1 MKQFV
6 FISIALAAVVSP
18 GSQAQVS
25 HSSLAEITRE
35 GRYWVQTINGI
46 ATATPLERVRLDTV
60 GNVVLQGGNAD
71 KVTYKLKLRVRARD
85 AQQAEALL
93 REFGV
98 KSMRQNGWLR
108 LVITPPADI
117 SEGPELSVSVP
128 RSLQQV
134 WIETRGGNVQATDL
148 DGELQAR
155 SAAGRMLVDRIK
167 GRAEIRTG
175 GGDIQVGEVGGTL
188 RCYSGAGVIRVQS
201 SGGESWLDTAGGD
214 VFLNQALGP
223 VHAATAG
230 GNIRVERASNTVY
243 ARTAAGLIEVQQ
255 ADGAVTAESSAGA
268 IQVNAANGVRCES
281 SAGTIRLRNVG
292 GALRASTA
300 SGSIMAELLSGNRI
314 QESTLSTNAG
324 DITVFIASN
333 IPLTV
338 LARNDSGGATGR
350 IISDFKEI
358 RVKPGSVAGAS
369 PVMAEGALNGGGPV
383 LHINVNGG
391 TIYLRRQK

>member
-1 MKQFV
+1 MKQVV
-6 FISIALAAVVSP
+6 FISIVCVAAMSP
-18 GSQAQVS
+18 GASAQ
-25 HSSLAEITRE
+25 ITRE
-35 GRYWVQTINGI
+35 GRYWVETINGV
-46 ATATPLERVRLDTV
+46 ATASPLDRFRLDTV
-60 GNVVLQGGNAD
+60 GNVVLQGDNGE
-71 KVTYKLKLRVRARD
+71 KVTYRLKLRVRARD
-85 AQQAEALL
+85 AQEAQALL
-93 REFGV
+93 REFEV
-98 KSMRQNGWLR
+98 RPRSQNGFLR
-108 LVITPPADI
+108 LTVTPPANI
-117 SEGPELSVSVP
+117 SEGPELSVTVP

-134 WIETRGGNVQATDL
+134 WVETRGGNVQATDL

-155 SAAGRMLVDRIK
+155 SAAGRMLVDRIRGK
-167 GRAEIRTG
+167 AEVRTG
-175 GGDIQVGEVGGTL
+175 GGDIQVGEVGGAV

-201 SGGESWLDTAGGD
+201 AGGESWLDTAGGE
-214 VFLNQALGP
+214 VFVHQAMGP
-223 VHAATAG
+223 VHASTAG
-230 GNIRVERASNTVY
+230 GNIRIERASNTVF

-281 SAGTIRLRNVG
+281 ASGTIRLRNVW

-300 SGSIMAELLSGNRI
+300 AGSIMAELLSGNRI
-314 QESTLSTNAG
+314 QDSTLSTNAG

-358 RVKPGSVAGAS
+358 RVKAGSEPGAS

-383 LHINVNGG
+383 LRINVNGG

>member
-6 FISIALAAVVSP
+6 SISIAFVAAASS
-18 GSQAQVS
+18 GGLAQVS

-35 GRYWVQTINGI
+35 GRYWVQTINGA
-46 ATATPLERVRLDTV
+46 ATATPLDRVRLDTV
-60 GNVVLQGGNAD
+60 GNVMLQGDNGE
-71 KVTYKLKLRVRARD
+71 KVTYKLKLRVKARD
-85 AQQAEALL
+85 AREAEGLL
-93 REFGV
+93 REFDV
-98 KSMRQNGWLR
+98 KYRTQNGWLR
-108 LVITPPADI
+108 LTVTPPANI
-117 SEGPELSVSVP
+117 SEGPELSVNVP

-155 SAAGRMLVDRIK
+155 SAAGRMVVDRIK

-175 GGDIQVGEVGGTL
+175 GGDIQVGEVGGAV

-201 SGGESWLDTAGGD
+201 SGGEAWLDTAGGD
-214 VFLNQALGP
+214 VFLHQANGP

-230 GNIRVERASNTVY
+230 GNIRVERASNTVF

-281 SAGTIRLRNVG
+281 AAGTIRLRNVW

-300 SGSIMAELLSGNRI
+300 AGSIMAELIPGNRI

-358 RVKPGSVAGAS
+358 RVRPGSLPGAS
-369 PVMAEGALNGGGPV
+369 PVLAEGALNGGGPV

-391 TIYLRRQK
+391 TIYLRRPK

>member
-1 MKQFV
+1 MKQVV
-6 FISIALAAVVSP
+6 FISIVCVAAISP
-18 GSQAQVS
+18 GAPAQ
-25 HSSLAEITRE
+25 ITRE
-35 GRYWVQTINGI
+35 GRYWVETINGA
-46 ATATPLERVRLDTV
+46 ATASPLDRFRLDTV
-60 GNVVLQGGNAD
+60 GNVVLQGDNSQ

-85 AQQAEALL
+85 AQEAEALL
-93 REFGV
+93 REFEV
-98 KSMRQNGWLR
+98 RSRPQNGLLR
-108 LVITPPADI
+108 LTVTPPANI
-117 SEGPELSVSVP
+117 SEGPELSVTVP

-134 WIETRGGNVQATDL
+134 WVETRGGNVQATDL

-167 GRAEIRTG
+167 GKAEVRTG
-175 GGDIQVGEVGGTL
+175 GGDIQVGEVGGAV

-201 SGGESWLDTAGGD
+201 AGGESWLDTAGGE
-214 VFLNQALGP
+214 VFVHQAMGP
-223 VHAATAG
+223 VHASTAG
-230 GNIRVERASNTVY
+230 GNIRIERASNTVF

-281 SAGTIRLRNVG
+281 ASGTIRLRNVW

-300 SGSIMAELLSGNRI
+300 AGSIMAELLSGNRI
-314 QESTLSTNAG
+314 QDSTLSTNAG

-358 RVKPGSVAGAS
+358 RVKAGSEPGAS
-369 PVMAEGALNGGGPV
+369 PVLAEGALNGGGPV
-383 LHINVNGG
+383 LRINVNGG

>member
-6 FISIALAAVVSP
+6 LISIVFAAAVSPNALA
-18 GSQAQVS
+18 Q
-25 HSSLAEITRE
+25 ITRE
-35 GRYWVQTINGI
+35 GRYWVQTVNGV
-46 ATATPLERVRLDTV
+46 ATAVPMERFRLDTV
-60 GNVVLQGGNAD
+60 GNVVLQGDNGD

-85 AQQAEALL
+85 AQEAEALL
-93 REFGV
+93 REFEV
-98 KSMRQNGWLR
+98 RSRTISGWLR
-108 LVITPPADI
+108 LTVTPPANI

-134 WIETRGGNVQATDL
+134 WIETRGGNVQANDL
-148 DGELQAR
+148 DGDLEAR

-167 GRAEIRTG
+167 GRAQIRTG
-175 GGDIQVGEVGGTL
+175 GGDIQVGDVGGTV
-188 RCYSGAGVIRVQS
+188 RCYSGAGVIRVGS
-201 SGGESWLDTAGGD
+201 AGGESWFDTAGGE
-214 VFLNQALGP
+214 VFVHQALGP

-230 GNIRVERASNTVY
+230 GNIRIEHASSTVF

-255 ADGAVTAESSAGA
+255 ASGTVTAESSAGG

-281 SAGTIRLRNVG
+281 AAGTIRLRNVG

-300 SGSIMAELLSGNRI
+300 AGSILAELLSGNRI

-324 DITVFIASN
+324 DITVFIASSV
-333 IPLTV
+333 PLTV

-350 IISDFKEI
+350 IISDFPEI
-358 RVKPGSVAGAS
+358 RVKLGSQPGAS
-369 PVMAEGALNGGGPV
+369 PVVAEGALNGGGPV

-391 TIYLRRQK
+391 TIYLRRQKK

>member
-6 FISIALAAVVSP
+6 FISIVCAAAATPSALA
-18 GSQAQVS
+18 Q
-25 HSSLAEITRE
+25 ITRE
-35 GRYWVQTINGI
+35 GRYWVKTVNGVV
-46 ATATPLERVRLDTV
+46 AASPFERFRLDTV
-60 GNVVLQGGNAD
+60 GNVVLLGGNGE
-71 KVTYKLKLRVRARD
+71 KVTYKLKLRVRAVD
-85 AQQAEALL
+85 AREAEALL
-93 REFGV
+93 REFDV
-98 KSMRQNGWLR
+98 RYRSQNGSLR
-108 LVITPPADI
+108 LTVTPPANI
-117 SEGPELSVSVP
+117 SELPELSVSVP
-128 RSLQQV
+128 RVLQQV

-148 DGELQAR
+148 DGEVQAR

-167 GRAEIRTG
+167 GKAEVRTG
-175 GGDIQVGEVGGTL
+175 GGDIQVGEVGGAV

-201 SGGESWLDTAGGD
+201 AGGESWLDTAGGE
-214 VFLNQALGP
+214 VFVHQAYGP

-230 GNIRVERASNTVY
+230 GNIRVERASNTVF

-281 SAGTIRLRNVG
+281 ASGTIRLRNVWG
-292 GALRASTA
+292 PLLASTA
-300 SGSIMAELLSGNRI
+300 AGSIMAELLSGNRI
-314 QESTLSTNAG
+314 QDSTLSTNAG

-338 LARNDSGGATGR
+338 MARNDSGGATGR

-358 RVKPGSVAGAS
+358 RVKEGSLPGAS
-369 PVMAEGALNGGGPV
+369 PVLAEGALNGGGP
-383 LHINVNGG
+383 LLRINVNGG

>member
-6 FISIALAAVVSP
+6 FISIVCAAAATPSALA
-18 GSQAQVS
+18 Q
-25 HSSLAEITRE
+25 ITRE
-35 GRYWVQTINGI
+35 GRYWVKTVNGVV
-46 ATATPLERVRLDTV
+46 TAPPFDRFRLDTV
-60 GNVVLQGGNAD
+60 GNVVLQGGTGD
-71 KVTYKLKLRVRARD
+71 KVTYKLKLRVRAVD
-85 AQQAEALL
+85 AREAEALL
-93 REFGV
+93 HEFDV
-98 KSMRQNGWLR
+98 RSRSQNGSLR
-108 LVITPPADI
+108 LTVTPPANI

-148 DGELQAR
+148 DGEVQAR
-155 SAAGRMLVDRIK
+155 SAAGRMVVDRIK
-167 GRAEIRTG
+167 GKAEVRTG
-175 GGDIQVGEVGGTL
+175 GGDIQVGEVGGTV

-201 SGGESWLDTAGGD
+201 AGGESWLDTAGGE
-214 VFLNQALGP
+214 VFVHQAYGP

-230 GNIRVERASNTVY
+230 GNIRVERASNTVF

-281 SAGTIRLRNVG
+281 ASGTIRLRNVWG
-292 GALRASTA
+292 PLLASTA
-300 SGSIMAELLSGNRI
+300 AGSIMAELLSGNRI
-314 QESTLSTNAG
+314 QDSMLSTNAG

-338 LARNDSGGATGR
+338 MARNNSGGATGR

-358 RVKPGSVAGAS
+358 RVKEGSQPGAS
-369 PVMAEGALNGGGPV
+369 PVLAEGALNGGGP
-383 LHINVNGG
+383 LLRINVNGG

>member
-6 FISIALAAVVSP
+6 FISIVCAAALSPSALA
-18 GSQAQVS
+18 Q
-25 HSSLAEITRE
+25 ITRE
-35 GRYWVQTINGI
+35 GRYWVETVTGA
-46 ATATPLERVRLDTV
+46 ATSSPLERFRLDTV
-60 GNVVLQGGNAD
+60 GNVVLQGGNSEN
-71 KVTYKLKLRVRARD
+71 VTYQLKLRVRAAD
-85 AQQAEALL
+85 ARQAEALL
-93 REFGV
+93 REFEV
-98 KSMRQNGWLR
+98 RSRSQNGWLR
-108 LVITPPADI
+108 LTVTPPANI
-117 SEGPELSVSVP
+117 SEGPELSVTVP
-128 RSLQQV
+128 RSLLQV
-134 WIETRGGNVQATDL
+134 WIETRGGNVQAMDL

-167 GRAEIRTG
+167 GKAEVRTG
-175 GGDIQVGEVGGTL
+175 GGDIQVGEVGGAL

-201 SGGESWLDTAGGD
+201 AGGESWLDTAGGE
-214 VFLNQALGP
+214 VFVHQAFGP

-230 GNIRVERASNTVY
+230 GNIRVERASNTVF

-281 SAGTIRLRNVG
+281 ASGTIRLRNVW

-300 SGSIMAELLSGNRI
+300 AGSILAELLSGNRI
-314 QESTLSTNAG
+314 QDSTLSTNAG

-338 LARNDSGGATGR
+338 MARNDSGGATGR

-358 RVKPGSVAGAS
+358 RVKTGSLPGAS
-369 PVMAEGALNGGGPV
+369 PVLAEGALNGGGP
-383 LHINVNGG
+383 LLRINVNGG
-391 TIYLRRQK
+391 TIYLRREK

>member
-6 FISIALAAVVSP
+6 FISIVFVASASSRALAQMNHSAM
-18 GSQAQVS
+18 AQ
-25 HSSLAEITRE
+25 ITRE
-35 GRYWVQTINGI
+35 GRYFVQTITGV
-46 ATATPLERVRLDTV
+46 ASATPLERFRLDTV
-60 GNVVLQGGNAD
+60 GNVSLLGGPGAQ
-71 KVTYKLKLRVRARD
+71 VTYKLKLRVRARD
-85 AQQAEALL
+85 VREAEALL
-93 REFGV
+93 GEFDV
-98 KSMRQNGWLR
+98 KSRSQNGWLR
-108 LVITPPADI
+108 LTVTPPANI

-134 WIETRGGNVQATDL
+134 WIETRGGNVQAADL

-155 SAAGRMLVDRIK
+155 SAAGRMLVDRIR

-175 GGDIQVGEVGGTL
+175 GGDIQVGEMGGVV

-201 SGGESWLDTAGGD
+201 AGGESWLDTAGGE
-214 VFLNQALGP
+214 VFVHRALGP

-230 GNIRVERASNTVY
+230 GNIRIERASNTVY
-243 ARTAAGLIEVQQ
+243 ARTVAGLIEVQQ

-281 SAGTIRLRNVG
+281 ASGTIRLRNVG

-300 SGSIMAELLSGNRI
+300 AGSILAELLSGNRI
-314 QESTLSTNAG
+314 QDSTLSTNSG

-338 LARNDSGGATGR
+338 LARNDSGGAMGR

-358 RVKPGSVAGAS
+358 RVKPDSQSGVS
-369 PVMAEGALNGGGPV
+369 PVLAEGALNGGGPV
-383 LHINVNGG
+383 LRINVSGG
-391 TIYLRRQK
+391 TIYLRRPK

>member
-6 FISIALAAVVSP
+6 FISIVCAAAAAPGALA
-18 GSQAQVS
+18 Q
-25 HSSLAEITRE
+25 ITRE
-35 GRYWVQTINGI
+35 GRYWVQTVNGVV
-46 ATATPLERVRLDTV
+46 AASPFDRFRLDTV
-60 GNVVLQGGNAD
+60 GNVVLQGGNSE
-71 KVTYKLKLRVRARD
+71 KVTYKLKLRVRAVD
-85 AQQAEALL
+85 AREAEALL
-93 REFGV
+93 REFDV
-98 KSMRQNGWLR
+98 RSRSQNGWLR
-108 LVITPPADI
+108 LTVTPPANI
-117 SEGPELSVSVP
+117 SEGPELSVAVP

-148 DGELQAR
+148 DGEVQAR

-167 GRAEIRTG
+167 GKAEVRTG
-175 GGDIQVGEVGGTL
+175 GGDIQVGDVGGTV

-201 SGGESWLDTAGGD
+201 AGGESWLDTAGGE
-214 VFLNQALGP
+214 VFVHQAYGP

-230 GNIRVERASNTVY
+230 GNIRVERASNTVF

-281 SAGTIRLRNVG
+281 ASGTIRLRNVWG
-292 GALRASTA
+292 PLRASTA
-300 SGSIMAELLSGNRI
+300 VGSILAELLSGNRI
-314 QESTLSTNAG
+314 QDSTLSTNAG

-338 LARNDSGGATGR
+338 MARNDSGGATGR

-358 RVKPGSVAGAS
+358 RVKEGSLPGAS
-369 PVMAEGALNGGGPV
+369 PVLAEGALNGGGP
-383 LHINVNGG
+383 LLRINVNGG

>member
-6 FISIALAAVVSP
+6 FISIVCAAALSP
-18 GSQAQVS
+18 SAPAQ
-25 HSSLAEITRE
+25 ITRE
-35 GRYWVQTINGI
+35 GRYWVETINRV
-46 ATATPLERVRLDTV
+46 ATASPLDRFRLDTV
-60 GNVVLQGGNAD
+60 GNVVLQGDNGE
-71 KVTYKLKLRVRARD
+71 KVTYRLKLRVRARD
-85 AQQAEALL
+85 AQEAEALL
-93 REFGV
+93 HGFEVR
-98 KSMRQNGWLR
+98 SRSQNGLLR
-108 LVITPPADI
+108 LTVTPPANI
-117 SEGPELSVSVP
+117 SEGPELSVTVP
-128 RSLQQV
+128 RALQQV
-134 WIETRGGNVQATDL
+134 WVETRGGNVQAMDL

-167 GRAEIRTG
+167 GKAEVRTG
-175 GGDIQVGEVGGTL
+175 GGDIQIGEVGGTV

-201 SGGESWLDTAGGD
+201 AGGESWLDTAGGE
-214 VFLNQALGP
+214 VFVHQAMGP
-223 VHAATAG
+223 IHASTAG
-230 GNIRVERASNTVY
+230 GNIRIERASNTVF

-281 SAGTIRLRNVG
+281 ASGTIRLRNVW

-300 SGSIMAELLSGNRI
+300 AGSIMAELLSGNRI
-314 QESTLSTNAG
+314 QDSTLSTNAG

-333 IPLTV
+333 VPLTV

-358 RVKPGSVAGAS
+358 RVKAGSEPGAS
-369 PVMAEGALNGGGPV
+369 PVLAEGALNGGGPV
-383 LHINVNGG
+383 LRINVNGG

>member
-6 FISIALAAVVSP
+6 FISIVCAAAATPSALA
-18 GSQAQVS
+18 Q
-25 HSSLAEITRE
+25 ITRE
-35 GRYWVQTINGI
+35 GRYWVETVNGV
-46 ATATPLERVRLDTV
+46 ATSTPFDRFRLDTV
-60 GNVVLQGGNAD
+60 GNVVLQGGNGD
-71 KVTYKLKLRVRARD
+71 KVTYKLKLRVRAAD
-85 AQQAEALL
+85 AREAEALL
-93 REFGV
+93 HEFEV
-98 KSMRQNGWLR
+98 RSRSQNGWLR
-108 LVITPPADI
+108 LTVTPPANI

-148 DGELQAR
+148 DGEVQAR
-155 SAAGRMLVDRIK
+155 SAAGRMVVDRVK
-167 GRAEIRTG
+167 GKAEVRTG
-175 GGDIQVGEVGGTL
+175 GGDIQVGEVGGMV

-201 SGGESWLDTAGGD
+201 AGGESWLDTAGGE
-214 VFLNQALGP
+214 VFVHQAFGP

-230 GNIRVERASNTVY
+230 GNIRVERASNTVF

-281 SAGTIRLRNVG
+281 ASGTIRLRNVW

-300 SGSIMAELLSGNRI
+300 AGSIMAELLSGNRI
-314 QESTLSTNAG
+314 QDSTLSTNAG

-338 LARNDSGGATGR
+338 MARNDSGGATGR

-358 RVKPGSVAGAS
+358 RVKEGSLPGAS
-369 PVMAEGALNGGGPV
+369 PVLAEGALNGGGP
-383 LHINVNGG
+383 LLRINVNGG

>member
-6 FISIALAAVVSP
+6 FISIVCAAAAAPSALA
-18 GSQAQVS
+18 Q
-25 HSSLAEITRE
+25 ITRE
-35 GRYWVQTINGI
+35 GRYWVQTVNGV
-46 ATATPLERVRLDTV
+46 ATASPLDRFRLDTV
-60 GNVVLQGGNAD
+60 GNVVLQGGNGE
-71 KVTYKLKLRVRARD
+71 KVTYKLKLRVRAAD
-85 AQQAEALL
+85 AREAEALL
-93 REFGV
+93 HEFEV
-98 KSMRQNGWLR
+98 RSRTQNGWLR
-108 LVITPPADI
+108 LTVTPPANI

-148 DGELQAR
+148 DGEVQAR
-155 SAAGRMLVDRIK
+155 SAAGRMVVDRIK
-167 GRAEIRTG
+167 GKAEVRTG
-175 GGDIQVGEVGGTL
+175 GGDIQVGDVGGTV

-201 SGGESWLDTAGGD
+201 AGGESWLDTAGGE
-214 VFLNQALGP
+214 VFVHQAFGP

-230 GNIRVERASNTVY
+230 GNIRVERASNTVF

-281 SAGTIRLRNVG
+281 ASGTIRLRNVW

-300 SGSIMAELLSGNRI
+300 AGSILAELLSGNRI
-314 QESTLSTNAG
+314 QDSTLSTNAG

-338 LARNDSGGATGR
+338 MARNDSGGATGR

-358 RVKPGSVAGAS
+358 RVKEGSLPGAS
-369 PVMAEGALNGGGPV
+369 PVLAEGALNGGGP
-383 LHINVNGG
+383 LLRINVNGG

>member
-6 FISIALAAVVSP
+6 FISIALVAALSP
-18 GSQAQVS
+18 AAPAQVT

-35 GRYWVQTINGI
+35 GRYWVQTINGF
-46 ATATPLERVRLDTV
+46 ATTSGLDRFRLDTV
-60 GNVVLQGGNAD
+60 GNVALQGGSTD
-71 KVTYKLKLRVRARD
+71 KVVYKLKLRVRARD
-85 AQQAEALL
+85 AQEAETLL
-93 REFGV
+93 HEFYV
-98 KSMRQNGWLR
+98 RSHTQNGWLR
-108 LVITPPADI
+108 LTVTPPANI
-117 SEGPELSVSVP
+117 SEGPELTVNVP

-134 WIETRGGNVQATDL
+134 WIETRGGNVQASDL

-167 GRAEIRTG
+167 GRAEVRTG
-175 GGDIQVGEVGGTL
+175 GGDIQVGEVGGAL
-188 RCYSGAGVIRVQS
+188 KCYSAAGVIRVQS
-201 SGGESWLDTAGGD
+201 AGGESSLDTAGGEIF
-214 VFLNQALGP
+214 VHQAVGAL
-223 VHAATAG
+223 HAATAG

-281 SAGTIRLRNVG
+281 AAGAIRLRNVG

-300 SGSIMAELLSGNRI
+300 VGSIMAELLSGNRI

-338 LARNDSGGATGR
+338 LARNDSGGAPGR

-358 RVKPGSVAGAS
+358 RVKAGSQPWAS
-369 PVMAEGALNGGGPV
+369 PVLAEGALNGGGPV

-391 TIYLRRQK
+391 TIYLRREK

>member
-6 FISIALAAVVSP
+6 FISIVCAAAATPSALA
-18 GSQAQVS
+18 Q
-25 HSSLAEITRE
+25 ITRE
-35 GRYWVQTINGI
+35 GRYWVKTVSGDV
-46 ATATPLERVRLDTV
+46 TSSPFDRFRLDTV
-60 GNVVLQGGNAD
+60 GNVVLQGGNGE
-71 KVTYKLKLRVRARD
+71 KVTYKLKLRVRAAD
-85 AQQAEALL
+85 AREAESLL
-93 REFGV
+93 REFDV
-98 KSMRQNGWLR
+98 RSRSQNGWLR
-108 LVITPPADI
+108 LTVTPPANI

-128 RSLQQV
+128 RLLQQV

-148 DGELQAR
+148 DGEVQAR
-155 SAAGRMLVDRIK
+155 SAAGRMVVDRIK
-167 GRAEIRTG
+167 GKAEVRTG
-175 GGDIQVGEVGGTL
+175 GGDIQVGDVGGTV

-201 SGGESWLDTAGGD
+201 AGGESWLDTAGGE
-214 VFLNQALGP
+214 VFVHQAYGP

-230 GNIRVERASNTVY
+230 GNIRVERASNTVF

-281 SAGTIRLRNVG
+281 ASGTIRLRNVW

-300 SGSIMAELLSGNRI
+300 AGSIMAELLSGNRI
-314 QESTLSTNAG
+314 QDSMLSTNAG

-338 LARNDSGGATGR
+338 LARNDSGGASGR

-358 RVKPGSVAGAS
+358 RVKEGSLPGAS
-369 PVMAEGALNGGGPV
+369 PVLAEGALNGGGP
-383 LHINVNGG
+383 LLRINVNGG

>member
-6 FISIALAAVVSP
+6 FISIAFVAALSPAALAQMSHTAL
-18 GSQAQVS
+18 AQIS
-25 HSSLAEITRE
+25 RE
-35 GRYWVQTINGI
+35 GRYWVQTIDGV
-46 ATATPLERVRLDTV
+46 ASATPLERFRLDTV
-60 GNVVLQGGNAD
+60 GNVVLVGDNGS
-71 KVTYKLKLRVRARD
+71 KVSYKLKLRVRARD
-85 AQQAEALL
+85 AREAESLL
-93 REFGV
+93 REFDV
-98 KSMRQNGWLR
+98 RSRTQNGWLR
-108 LVITPPADI
+108 LTVTPPANI
-117 SEGPELSVSVP
+117 SEGPELSVTVP
-128 RSLQQV
+128 RSLLQV
-134 WIETRGGNVQATDL
+134 WIETRGGNVQAVDL

-175 GGDIQVGEVGGTL
+175 GGDIQVGEVGGTV

-201 SGGESWLDTAGGD
+201 SGGESWLDTAGGE
-214 VFLNQALGP
+214 VFVHQAVGP

-230 GNIRVERASNTVY
+230 GNIRIERASSTVY
-243 ARTAAGLIEVQQ
+243 ARTVAGLIEVQQ
-255 ADGAVTAESSAGA
+255 ADGTVTAESSAGA

-281 SAGTIRLRNVG
+281 AAGTIRLRNVG

-300 SGSIMAELLSGNRI
+300 AGSIMAELLSGNRI
-314 QESTLSTNAG
+314 QDSTLSTNAG

-358 RVKPGSVAGAS
+358 RVKPGSQPGAS
-369 PVMAEGALNGGGPV
+369 SVLAEGALNGGGPV
-383 LHINVNGG
+383 LRINVNGG
-391 TIYLRRQK
+391 TIYLRRER